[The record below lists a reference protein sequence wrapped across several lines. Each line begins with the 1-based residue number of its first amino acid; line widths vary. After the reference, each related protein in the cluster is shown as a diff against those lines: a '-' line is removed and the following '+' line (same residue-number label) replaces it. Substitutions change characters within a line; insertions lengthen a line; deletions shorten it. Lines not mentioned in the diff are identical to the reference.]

1 MGKKSIFFIVFVVLA
16 AVIINASVFTVSEKE
31 VAIKFRFGEIVR
43 SDYKPGLYF
52 KIPVVNEV
60 RKFDARILLLDSKPE
75 RFLTKEKKNVIVDA
89 FVKWQIEDP
98 FLYYTKVRG
107 SEEQASIRLSQIV
120 QGGLRDQFGEKE
132 IKEVVSG
139 ERADIMSAITEEADA
154 KANDFGIKVVDV
166 RVKRIDLPRQVSESV
181 YQRMRADRD
190 KVAKELRAQ
199 GDEEAEV
206 IKSEADKQRTV
217 ILAEAYRDAEIIRG
231 QGDAKATEIY
241 AKAFGKDKEF
251 YSFTKSLEAYK
262 KSFSNK
268 GDMIVIEPD
277 SDFFKYFGSNK
288 GK

>member
-1 MGKKSIFFIVFVVLA
+1 MGKKSISFIVFVVLA
-16 AVIINASVFTVSEKE
+16 AALINASVFTVSEKE
-31 VAIKFRFGEIVR
+31 VAIKFKFGEIVR

-60 RKFDARILLLDSKPE
+60 KKFDARILLLDSKPQ

-89 FVKWQIEDP
+89 FVKWKIEDP

-139 ERADIMSAITEEADA
+139 ERAGIMSAITEEANVGA
-154 KANDFGIKVVDV
+154 KDFGIKVVDV
-166 RVKRIDLPRQVSESV
+166 RIKRIDLPRQVSESV

-199 GDEEAEV
+199 GDEEAE
-206 IKSEADKQRTV
+206 IIQSEADKQRTV

-241 AKAFGKDKEF
+241 AKAFGEDKEF

-262 KSFSNK
+262 SSFANK
-268 GDMIVIEPD
+268 GDMLVIEPD
-277 SDFFKYFGSNK
+277 SDFFKYFGSTK